1 MEKPIRIRILDH
13 EYLLRSDEDESF
25 VKKIAE
31 FVNDRLDEIRSSA
44 ENLTESKAAILAAF
58 YIASDYFQV
67 RKERDEV
74 EKKFDDRVRSLN
86 FQIDSVTQKIEF
98 GETDN

>member
-1 MEKPIRIRILDH
+1 MEKPVRIRILDH

-25 VKKIAE
+25 VQKIAQ
-31 FVNDRLDEIRSSA
+31 FVNHKLDEIRSSA

-58 YIASDYFQV
+58 YIASEYFQL

-74 EKKFDDRVRSLN
+74 AKNFDERVRSLN
-86 FQIDSVTQKIEF
+86 FQIDSVTRKIDFEKV
-98 GETDN
+98 DN

>member
-13 EYLLRSDEDESF
+13 EYLLRSDEDEAF

-31 FVNDRLDEIRSSA
+31 FVNYRLDEIRSSA

-58 YIASDYFQV
+58 YIASDYFQL

-86 FQIDSVTQKIEF
+86 FQIDSVAQINDF
-98 GETDN
+98 GDADG

>member
-13 EYLLRSDEDESF
+13 EYLLRSDEDEVF

-31 FVNDRLDEIRSSA
+31 FVNERLDKIRNSA

-58 YIASDYFQV
+58 YIASDYFQL

-74 EKKFDDRVRSLN
+74 VKKFDERVRSLN
-86 FQIDSVTQKIEF
+86 FQIDSVTQKIDV
-98 GETDN
+98 GGADN

>member
-1 MEKPIRIRILDH
+1 MEKPVRIRILDH

-25 VKKIAE
+25 VQKIAQ
-31 FVNDRLDEIRSSA
+31 FVNHKLDEIRTGA

-58 YIASDYFQV
+58 YIASDYFQL

-74 EKKFDDRVRSLN
+74 VKKFDDRVRSLN
-86 FQIDSVTQKIEF
+86 FQIDSVTQKIDFE
-98 GETDN
+98 EVDN

>member
-1 MEKPIRIRILDH
+1 MEKPVRIRILDH

-25 VKKIAE
+25 VQKIAQ
-31 FVNDRLDEIRSSA
+31 FVNHKLDEIRAGS

-58 YIASDYFQV
+58 YIASDYFQL

-74 EKKFDDRVRSLN
+74 VKRFDDRVRSLN
-86 FQIDSVTQKIEF
+86 FQIDSVTQRDDF
-98 GETDN
+98 QGS

>member
-25 VKKIAE
+25 VQKIAQ
-31 FVNDRLDEIRSSA
+31 FVNHKLDEIRSSA

-58 YIASDYFQV
+58 YIASDYFQL

-74 EKKFDDRVRSLN
+74 LKKFDERVRSLN
-86 FQIDSVTQKIEF
+86 FQIDSVTQKIDFEKL
-98 GETDN
+98 EN

>member
-25 VKKIAE
+25 VQKIAQ
-31 FVNDRLDEIRSSA
+31 FVNHKLDEIRSSA

-58 YIASDYFQV
+58 YIASDYFQL

-74 EKKFDDRVRSLN
+74 LKKFDERVRSLN
-86 FQIDSVTQKIEF
+86 FQIDSVTRKIDFEKL
-98 GETDN
+98 EN